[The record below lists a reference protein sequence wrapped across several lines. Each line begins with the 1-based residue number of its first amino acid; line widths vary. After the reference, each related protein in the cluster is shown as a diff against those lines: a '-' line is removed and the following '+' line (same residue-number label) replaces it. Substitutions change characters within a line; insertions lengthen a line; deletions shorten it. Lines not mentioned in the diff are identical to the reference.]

1 MLNEKPNLD
10 SGVLHPIRKDIWP
23 VCRLLNY
30 VQNTGGGRSGK
41 DMKDKD
47 TPESIFFLSFLCML
61 SFHGM
66 LTLLLW
72 NPEGL
77 AGAQRRLVALKEGA
91 RCKIAKN
98 GGKRP
103 NAILS
108 TFRGQ
113 LQLRVAKLEGRVIA
127 AEGIVKYTLRGKSGT
142 FSENA
147 FSLRKAFRCSQEVL
161 S

>member
-10 SGVLHPIRKDIWP
+10 SGVLHPIRKDIRS
-23 VCRLLNY
+23 VCHLKLNY
-30 VQNTGGGRSGK
+30 VQNTAGGRCVK

-77 AGAQRRLVALKEGA
+77 AGAQRRLVYIINRAMS
-91 RCKIAKN
+91 C
-98 GGKRP
+98 P
-103 NAILS
+103 S
-108 TFRGQ
+108 
-113 LQLRVAKLEGRVIA
+113 V
-127 AEGIVKYTLRGKSGT
+127 
-142 FSENA
+142 
-147 FSLRKAFRCSQEVL
+147 C
-161 S
+161 